1 MTITPRVFTM
11 SLTANDSDPN
21 VTTNIPTDGV
31 GDAVTGAIIT
41 ATGTGVAVSANAACG
56 QAEIVKAASRATITN
71 NCNGM
76 ITVTVVAT
84 APASPISLT
93 YRALDDLG
101 AQSSTMNDVVTVQ

>member
-71 NCNGM
+71 NCNGT
-76 ITVTVVAT
+76 ITVTVAAT

-101 AQSSTMNDVVTVQ
+101 AQSSTRNDVVTVQ